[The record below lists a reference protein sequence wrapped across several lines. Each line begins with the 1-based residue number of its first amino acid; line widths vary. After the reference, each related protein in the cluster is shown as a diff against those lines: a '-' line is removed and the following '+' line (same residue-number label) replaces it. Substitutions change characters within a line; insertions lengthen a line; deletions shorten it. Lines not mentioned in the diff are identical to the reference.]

1 MAVETTLFWELYSA
15 HSFWIKYIVTNKQMF
30 RTNMDAI
37 ITLFIE
43 LLLFLYFYIF
53 SYLLYLWH
61 YPDIFDRIHEA
72 NNLI

>member
-1 MAVETTLFWELYSA
+1 
-15 HSFWIKYIVTNKQMF
+15 MF

-61 YPDIFDRIHEA
+61 YPGIFDRIHEA